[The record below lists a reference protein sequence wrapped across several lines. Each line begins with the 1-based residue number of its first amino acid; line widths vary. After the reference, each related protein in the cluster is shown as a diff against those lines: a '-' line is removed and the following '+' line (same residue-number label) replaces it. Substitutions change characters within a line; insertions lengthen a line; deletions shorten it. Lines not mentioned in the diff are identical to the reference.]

1 MLKRLLLLS
10 LLSIEI
16 LNGLFAICQQP
27 HHVFQSKYFIVITK
41 LIKKIKINTFC
52 LFTNI
57 CILCYLVN

>member
-41 LIKKIKINTFC
+41 LIKKIK
-52 LFTNI
+52 L
-57 CILCYLVN
+57 ILSAC